1 MKLKLAI
8 SYAKNIHE
16 KLNNL
21 TEGTLELEGCGYKRI
36 KVEKVW
42 VFGSTIKGSLSPNDL
57 DLLIKSNLVDLI
69 PFPERL
75 HAKNSTSEFFK
86 WLSKGMKKV
95 SRHDW
100 MDEITSID
108 KLVEIWP
115 KFELDES
122 NPSASKSNSR
132 AEICPHPES
141 KWFMGIC

>member
-8 SYAKNIHE
+8 GYAKRINE

-21 TEGTLELEGCGYKRI
+21 TEGTLELEGCEYKKI

-42 VFGSTIKGSLSPNDL
+42 VFGSTIKGSLFPNDL
-57 DLLIKSNLVDLI
+57 DLLIKSTKFDLI

-75 HAKNSTSEFFK
+75 NAKDSTNEFFK
-86 WLSKGMKKV
+86 GLSKGMKKV

-115 KFELDES
+115 KFELDEF

-141 KWFMGIC
+141 KRFIEIC

>member
-8 SYAKNIHE
+8 CYAKRIHE

-21 TEGTLELEGCGYKRI
+21 TEGTLELEGCEYKKI

-42 VFGSTIKGSLSPNDL
+42 VFGSAIKGSLFPNDL
-57 DLLIKSNLVDLI
+57 DLLIKSTNFDLT
-69 PFPERL
+69 PFQERL
-75 HAKNSTSEFFK
+75 HAKNSTNEFFK

-115 KFELDES
+115 NFELDES
-122 NPSASKSNSR
+122 NPSKSKSYSR

-141 KWFMGIC
+141 KRHIGIC

>member
-8 SYAKNIHE
+8 SYAKRIHE
-16 KLNNL
+16 KLNTL
-21 TEGTLELEGCGYKRI
+21 TEGTLELEGCEYKKI

-42 VFGSTIKGSLSPNDL
+42 VFGSTVKGSLLPNDL
-57 DLLIKSNLVDLI
+57 DLLIKSTKLDLAS
-69 PFPERL
+69 FPERL
-75 HAKNSTSEFFK
+75 NAKDSTNEFFK

-100 MDEITSID
+100 MNEITSID

-115 KFELDES
+115 KFELDEF
-122 NPSASKSNSR
+122 NPSSSKSNSR

-141 KWFMGIC
+141 ERLIGIC